1 MFDFNTLHEY
11 QVYGIDEERKEK
23 VVITIIFQGM
33 MQDDYW
39 FKGWFRYT
47 YQGRIWMMGE
57 PTNPTFLDDEF
68 MLFMLALSY
77 EELMDIIGIDMI
89 SLK

>member
-1 MFDFNTLHEY
+1 
-11 QVYGIDEERKEK
+11 
-23 VVITIIFQGM
+23 
-33 MQDDYW
+33 
-39 FKGWFRYT
+39 
-47 YQGRIWMMGE
+47 MMGE

-77 EELMDIIGIDMI
+77 EELMDIIEIDMI